1 MIKTKHT
8 WRRTS
13 NVGVMTTTGNKE
25 HGLWLPGI
33 EYLKM
38 EVKRDWKFADTCF
51 YLKPWV
57 IYEVKRFREVL
68 RQHSQPCVSEAY

>member
-25 HGLWLPGI
+25 HGLWLTRI
-33 EYLKM
+33 EYLKT
-38 EVKRDWKFADTCF
+38 EE
-51 YLKPWV
+51 
-57 IYEVKRFREVL
+57 I
-68 RQHSQPCVSEAY
+68 S